1 MRNVWRSGAVT
12 LAMLAAVPAPAAVP
26 DRGGLTFDF
35 PAVSARHYAWNA
47 ADGTN
52 LVRGSREGTSGSAL
66 TAELPDADGGTCR
79 LSFHYTM
86 SHPELSHKLY
96 VYDLGGVRVF
106 AGGRQLANLRVFFD
120 RGERTA
126 YSRTFSVPKGVT
138 RLELKPYDSHGG
150 KLTVSD
156 VSLVRVPDRDVE
168 LFVSQVDALDG
179 TFALSRGQMAF
190 LMVSWRRRK
199 EFRME
204 TAGAEFTLTLPKGVE
219 LEDAGSFADAKT
231 IVRTDLADGAA
242 KFVFKPRRDM
252 WIAPSWNH
260 WSPRGLLLRAASDA
274 PDRCGRGRLE
284 LRVGGR
290 EVADAKEIEFL
301 AIDALPRV
309 AAGRRYRNGIDYSG
323 GLWRVL
329 ESERGAKYADF
340 LADRGVRCMVYEGS
354 KPEVTRRLR
363 SAGVDLLTP
372 ACEYCA
378 NGYQIRNP
386 AVPIPPEE
394 QFVPC
399 NTKDEDFLD
408 KAKKSLCPV
417 AVYTEG
423 AYFKN
428 QFLPYL
434 KTYLT
439 GADGLWANWEP
450 HEFRNHG
457 CACARCRSAFARH
470 LGVDEK
476 TLDGV
481 WPEKALKVYGKRYDD
496 FRSKEHAK
504 LMRTLQKHVTAF
516 TGGEKGVGF
525 IAGVEWSFMGPC
537 WRDEDPAPEYR
548 IREFADSFRWLEV
561 WGPYAAW
568 EADKPYVYLKN
579 KPLANFVAAKAM
591 RTQVDADYPLPNR
604 PKIMAYPHGLQGTH
618 WVSQPEH
625 ISMSLDCYFFNRW
638 SAAYVYFFPK
648 GYDNRYWRAFSE
660 AAARAG
666 RYEDFVL
673 DGHETTDLCTLTP
686 VREYAAPCRCPTYYV
701 PSATN
706 VTFLQ
711 HAAFDLG
718 GRRIVAVL
726 NFWQK
731 GEAFFTLKTRG
742 LAEGSYAVV
751 DEKGLLYAR
760 KGGGTT
766 WTAAELARGVRLMV
780 GAARTRVFEILPA
793 SGRAASR
800 GVVGAEELE
809 ELYRKRR
816 EDLGRAAETDRRD
829 SERNPPPRRD
839 YMPVI

>member
-1 MRNVWRSGAVT
+1 MTKAILLAGCLAGAAAYAGTSG
-12 LAMLAAVPAPAAVP
+12 L

-35 PAVSARHYAWNA
+35 PKISARHYAWDADSA
-47 ADGTN
+47 AN
-52 LVRGSREGTSGSAL
+52 LVKGPRTGAAGDVR
-66 TAELPDADGGTCR
+66 TAELPDAAGGTYR
-79 LSFHYTM
+79 LSFNYTM
-86 SHPELSHKLY
+86 SHPEISYKQY

-106 AGGRQLANLRVFFD
+106 ADGRQLANLRVFFD
-120 RGERTA
+120 RGDVTA
-126 YSRTFSVPKGVT
+126 YARTFSVPQGVT
-138 RLELKPYDSHGG
+138 KLELKPYDALGG
-150 KLTVSD
+150 KLTLAD
-156 VSLVRVPDRDVE
+156 LSLVRVHEREVE

-179 TFALSRGQMAF
+179 TFAVSRGQLAF
-190 LMVSWRRRK
+190 LSVMWRRRK
-199 EFRME
+199 DCKLDMSK
-204 TAGAEFTLTLPKGVE
+204 AEFTLTLPKGVE
-219 LEDAGSFADAKT
+219 LEDAGSFADAKS
-231 IVRTDLADGAA
+231 IVRTDLPDGGA

-252 WIAPSWNH
+252 WIAPVWNQ
-260 WSPRGLLLRAASDA
+260 WSPRGLLLRGASDA

-284 LRVGGR
+284 LRVDGR
-290 EVADAKEIEFL
+290 DVAEAKEIEFL
-301 AIDALPRV
+301 AIDAIPKV
-309 AAGRRYRNGIDYSG
+309 TAGRRYRDGVDWSG
-323 GLWRVL
+323 GLWRIL
-329 ESERGAKYADF
+329 ESEKGAKYADF

-354 KPEVTRRLR
+354 RPEVTRRLR
-363 SAGVDLLTP
+363 AAGVDLLTP
-372 ACEYCA
+372 ACEFCS

-386 AVPIPPEE
+386 DVPIPPEE

-399 NTKDEDFLD
+399 NTTDEDFLE

-417 AVYTEG
+417 AVYTESD
-423 AYFKN
+423 YFKN
-428 QFLPYL
+428 KFLPYL
-434 KTYLT
+434 KRYLA

-457 CACARCRSAFARH
+457 CACVRCKAAFARH
-470 LGVDEK
+470 LGVAEK
-476 TLDGV
+476 ELDGV
-481 WPEKALKVYGKRYDD
+481 WPEKALKTYGKRYDD

-591 RTQVDADYPLPNR
+591 RAQVDADYPLPNR

-625 ISMSLDCYFFNRW
+625 ISMSLDCFFFNRW

-648 GYDNRYWRAFSE
+648 GYDNRYWRAYSE

-673 DGHETTDLCTLTP
+673 DGRETTDLCSLKP
-686 VREYAAPCRCPTYYV
+686 VREYAAPCKCPTYYV
-701 PSATN
+701 PAATN

-711 HAAFDLG
+711 HAAFDREG
-718 GRRIVAVL
+718 ARIVAVL

-731 GEAFFTLKTRG
+731 GEAFFTLRAKG
-742 LAEGSYAVV
+742 LADGDYAVV
-751 DEKGLLYAR
+751 DEKGVLYANA
-760 KGGGTT
+760 GGGRT
-766 WTAAELARGVRLMV
+766 WTAAELAQGVRLTV
-780 GAARTRVFEILPA
+780 GAVRTRVFEIVPAARLPKTVDTV
-793 SGRAASR
+793 SPDELQRLYRARREELRKA
-800 GVVGAEELE
+800 AEE
-809 ELYRKRR
+809 
-816 EDLGRAAETDRRD
+816 DRRD
-829 SERNPPPRRD
+829 TERNPPPRRD